1 MYAPEPKKPL
11 FERLQE
17 RLAASRFLTFSA
29 LIHAVLIFLCG
40 GVVLYKTATDVP
52 DFAASEGGLVAS
64 DAAVQ
69 APPEQPPDL
78 SQQQFTPQAPTL
90 NVPALTAISTT
101 NVTTPTFQVASVM
114 PTMTAPNNDAM
125 AKALQSA
132 SKNIGSGMAGSVPGT
147 MAGRMGGTARAMAM
161 QMNGGK
167 KESEEAVL
175 KGLRWLVKTQNADG
189 SWGKAAGP
197 VGAAM
202 TGFSILS
209 FLGHGETPVSAEFGK
224 TVQKAIEW
232 VLTNGKK
239 YDGHLCMQPAFSQ
252 SGVYAHAIVAYAL
265 GEYYTM
271 TKDERVSDLL
281 KKAIGYILDG
291 QGPDGGWMY
300 SYDKT
305 MPGDTS
311 VTGWQIQALK
321 AAHLT
326 GLNIDGVDASL
337 DKAMLDLKRVQA
349 PDGSFGYR
357 DNHGKY
363 SLTGV
368 GVLCTYFWKQEKD
381 AMVRSGITYMMDHT
395 KKDAA
400 VTNKTEYP
408 IKYLDEKADLYAWYY
423 NTQACLM
430 VGGAAWN
437 TWNRLF
443 QTEIVKNQAPD
454 GSWPP
459 MTADGVGKYQNGEVP
474 IPDPNNPG
482 KMITPNLNAPWYR
495 TNLCILM
502 LEVYYRYMPT
512 TK

>member
-1 MYAPEPKKPL
+1 MYTPEKKKP
-11 FERLQE
+11 FMERVQE

-29 LIHAVLIFLCG
+29 LIHAVLIFLFG
-40 GVVLYKTATDVP
+40 GVVLYKQAQDVP
-52 DFAASEGGLVAS
+52 DFAASDGGLVAS
-64 DAAVQ
+64 DNTVQ
-69 APPEQPPDL
+69 APPEKPPDL
-78 SQQQFTPQAPTL
+78 QQQNFQPQAPTL
-90 NVPALTAISTT
+90 NAPTLSALTTT
-101 NVTTPTFQVASVM
+101 NVTTPSFTVAAAV
-114 PTMTAPNNDAM
+114 PTMNAPVNDSM
-125 AKALQSA
+125 TKALASA
-132 SKNIGSGMAGSVPGT
+132 SKNLGGTVGSVPGT
-147 MAGRMGGTARAMAM
+147 MAGRMGGTARQQAM

-175 KGLRWLVKTQNADG
+175 KGLRWLVKKQNADG
-189 SWGKAAGP
+189 SWGEKGGP
-197 VGAAM
+197 VQAAM

-209 FLGHGETPVSAEFGK
+209 FLGHGETPVSAEFGPA
-224 TVQKAIEW
+224 VQKALNW
-232 VLTNGKK
+232 VMTNGKK
-239 YDGHLCMQPAFSQ
+239 YDAHLCMQPQFSQ
-252 SGVYAHAIVAYAL
+252 QGVYAHAIVAYAL

-271 TKDERVSDLL
+271 TKDERVVDLE
-281 KKAIGYILDG
+281 KKAIGYIVDG

-305 MPGDTS
+305 ESDTS
-311 VTGWQIQALK
+311 VSGWQIQALK
-321 AAHLT
+321 AAHLS

-337 DKAMLDLKRVQA
+337 DKAMLDLKRVQ
-349 PDGSFGYR
+349 GKNGGFGYR
-357 DNHGKY
+357 NAGQEKY

-381 AMVRSGITYMMDHT
+381 KMVRDGIEYIMEKT
-395 KKDAA
+395 KKDNP
-400 VTNKTEYP
+400 VEY
-408 IKYLDEKADLYAWYY
+408 KGDKGDLYAWYY

-459 MTADGVGKYQNGEVP
+459 M
-474 IPDPNNPG
+474 PG
-482 KMITPNLNAPWYR
+482 KATGELQIQPEGNGQFYR

-512 TK
+512 NK